1 MTSVTRT
8 SAVRTFTDINDERVW
23 AWGHV
28 DPFPRRTLDLQAGMI
43 RRLQQLLGVV
53 CMSIPQVLLCCM
65 DNDNKGR

>member
-1 MTSVTRT
+1 MTPITRT

-43 RRLQQLLGVV
+43 RRLQQLLR
-53 CMSIPQVLLCCM
+53 IARHEQPAKRKTHNQ
-65 DNDNKGR
+65 